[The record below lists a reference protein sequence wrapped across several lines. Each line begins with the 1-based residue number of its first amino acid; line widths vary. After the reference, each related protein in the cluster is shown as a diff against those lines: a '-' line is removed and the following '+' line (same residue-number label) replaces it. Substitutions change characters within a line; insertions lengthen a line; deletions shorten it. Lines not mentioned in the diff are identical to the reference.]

1 MSESKTDTAVD
12 LNERD
17 NILTDVA
24 SSVDTSETY
33 YSTADFIQ
41 EVSRYETSDLLI
53 SAGKI
58 DQVCSS
64 NHFDFCVS
72 NGRFAPDLPKPVEQF
87 VTPQI
92 LYCNFQICHDIT
104 VQVPAVRCYTDSVH
118 MPYDSATIKVVCSKK
133 L

>member
-1 MSESKTDTAVD
+1 M
-12 LNERD
+12 
-17 NILTDVA
+17 TDVA